1 MYAGCELETDTGPT
15 GASQNANMPDT
26 EQRPYY
32 VRTEGDSVMVVF
44 RSGVR
49 IRLIATQD
57 QESGSWK
64 VRLPH
69 GVSIDPKIWRTLARR
84 ALLRF
89 VRYRENDSENPR

>member
-1 MYAGCELETDTGPT
+1 
-15 GASQNANMPDT
+15 MPDT
-26 EQRPYY
+26 EHKPYY
-32 VRTEGDSVMVVF
+32 VRTEGNSVMVVF

-84 ALLRF
+84 ALWCF
-89 VRYRENDSENPR
+89 VRAREEETRSPEVNQDEH